1 MRRVAQAAS
10 SLILVLSACAQP
22 ATQHNDASVDAN
34 VDSATKSASAASGAL
49 AQLSALQRE
58 ANALKTPL
66 AVYAFYRERW
76 SQAHGGLRDLIAQ
89 VLAATEAELGA
100 YEQAVLQFPHGAP
113 GLRSTPAPLPDAENY
128 RAVNAADGIAQLAR
142 ERRIVIVN
150 EAHHVGQTRL
160 LTLQLLPRLRALG
173 YTHFAAEALDERD
186 RDLATRGHATIASGS
201 YVREPLYAEII
212 RSALKLGFVI
222 VPYESTRA
230 DADADTREDDQARHL
245 LEGVFRVQP
254 DARLFVHAGYAHAH
268 KRAGYLDTDPMAL
281 RLKRI
286 SGFDPLSIDQTLL
299 RPIEAAREYKDYRTL
314 LRRFAIDAPT
324 IFLSRRD
331 GLAWSLEPSFYD
343 VSVVLPPPDHQIVGR
358 PDWLT
363 LNGERTPV
371 AIDLDVQEDHLP
383 CMLEARAVAES
394 EKAVPAD
401 RVLIERAEVQAVLF
415 LRPGSYRIALI
426 DAKGRMLNQRRLL
439 VTSDADAPTKNP

>member
-1 MRRVAQAAS
+1 MRCVAQAAS
-10 SLILVLSACAQP
+10 LLIFVLSACVQP
-22 ATQHNDASVDAN
+22 TTQHSDARVDTE
-34 VDSATKSASAASGAL
+34 VDSPTKSAPPAVGTF

-58 ANALKTPL
+58 ANVLKTPL
-66 AVYAFYRERW
+66 AVYAFYRERR
-76 SQAHGGLRDLIAQ
+76 SQAQDGLRDLIAQ

-100 YEQAVLQFPHGAP
+100 YEQAVQQFPHGAP
-113 GLRSTPAPLPDAENY
+113 GLRGTPASLPDTENY
-128 RAVNAADGIAQLAR
+128 RAVNAADDIAQLAR

-186 RDLATRGHATIASGS
+186 RNLAARGYPTAASGS
-201 YVREPLYAEII
+201 YVREPLYAEIV
-212 RSALKLGFVI
+212 RSALKLGFVV

-230 DADADTREDDQARHL
+230 EADADAREDDQARHL
-245 LEGVFRVQP
+245 LERVFRLQP

-268 KRAGYLDTDPMAL
+268 KRADYLDTDPMAL
-281 RLKRI
+281 RLKRM

-299 RPIEAAREYKDYRTL
+299 RPIEPTREYREYRTL

-331 GLAWSLEPSFYD
+331 GAAWSLEPGFYD
-343 VSVVLPPPDHQIVGR
+343 VSVVLPPPVHLIVGR

-371 AIDLDVQEDHLP
+371 AVDLDVQEDHLP
-383 CMLEARAVAES
+383 CLLEARAVAES
-394 EKAVPAD
+394 DKAVPAD
-401 RVLIERAEVQAVLF
+401 RVLIERTAAQAVLF
-415 LRPGSYRIALI
+415 LRPGSYRITLV
-426 DAKGRMLNQRRLL
+426 DANGRTLNQRRLQ
-439 VTSDADAPTKNP
+439 VSSDVDAPMKTP